1 MTTRQQNHKTK
12 QYWDSFYSNLSSHAS
27 AGLSDPTDQSFE
39 WIVANSPILLDE
51 ILGMLLPSSAIV
63 ADDDGTRRL
72 RSLEIGCGV
81 SELSRC
87 LLQRLLRRET
97 ACNDIL
103 SYEFMA
109 TDVSQVC
116 INHCRQRDNEF
127 IHKNSYG
134 HLHYETLDIL
144 TTKATQLYNVILD
157 KGTLDT
163 FLFRSKRTNKGSEL
177 YPHLLL
183 QLLNNIHAWL
193 KNGGK
198 YIIISPRGRIKA
210 VRDYVGFTSVRRI
223 SFDEATLGGSIL
235 MQSNSNGNKKNN
247 IYIYEC
253 KRNDS
258 YNSQRD
264 EPFRIVDKTANDES
278 KCTNCNQTFK
288 EFRGN
293 VKIEDQGKIVWIRK
307 WENHLVHCKGAT

>member
-1 MTTRQQNHKTK
+1 MTTKQNHKTK
-12 QYWDSFYSNLSSHAS
+12 QYWDSFYSNLSSHAP
-27 AGLSDPTDQSFE
+27 AGSSDSTDQRFE
-39 WIVANSPILLDE
+39 WIVANSPVLLDE
-51 ILGMLLPSSAIV
+51 ILGMLPSSAIV
-63 ADDDGTRRL
+63 ADDDGVRRL
-72 RSLEIGCGV
+72 RALEIGCGV

-87 LLQRLLRRET
+87 LLQRLSSSET
-97 ACNDIL
+97 ERNDVL

-116 INHCRQRDNEF
+116 INHCRQRDNDF
-127 IHKNSYG
+127 IHKNSNGYV
-134 HLHYETLDIL
+134 HYEILDIL
-144 TTKATQLYNVILD
+144 STEATQQFNVILD

-177 YPHLLL
+177 YPRILV

-198 YIIISPRGRIKA
+198 YLIISPRGKIKA
-210 VRDYVGFTSVRRI
+210 VRDYVGFISVRRI
-223 SFDEATLGGSIL
+223 SFDEATLGGFVL
-235 MQSNSNGNKKNN
+235 MKSNTTVNKKNS

-264 EPFRIVDKTANDES
+264 EPFRMVSKTASDES
-278 KCTNCNQTFK
+278 ECPKCHQTFK

-293 VKIEDQGKIVWIRK
+293 VKIEDQGKIVWIRR
-307 WENHLVHCKGAT
+307 WDNHLVHCKGDT